1 MGCAKKG
8 ISGAVPVL
16 VAGLFWS
23 IAAQAASFDC
33 SAASAADEKAIC
45 ANADISALDSQMAG
59 LWYGYK
65 AMPLLMGASGNRE
78 DEAQAFL
85 KARSTC
91 GSDTGCLTKLY
102 DSRIATLQKNIAWAV
117 KNYCNSAN

>member
-1 MGCAKKG
+1 MRRAKNG
-8 ISGAVPVL
+8 ILGAVPAL
-16 VAGLFWS
+16 VVGLLWPL
-23 IAAQAASFDC
+23 AVQAASFDC

-45 ANADISALDSQMAG
+45 ANADLSALDSEMAG

-85 KARSTC
+85 KARSAC
-91 GSDTGCLTKLY
+91 GSETGCLTKLY
-102 DSRIATLQKNIAWAV
+102 NSRIATLQQNITWAV
-117 KNYCNSAN
+117 KNYCNEQN